1 MNIGKGPLNDG
12 VRIETRC
19 CHFYSISSVNIVAV
33 MTVWEQA
40 DALSPPSPEMDP
52 PPRWFSH
59 RRSRQSRDPCHDG
72 DGFPFG

>member
-40 DALSPPSPEMDP
+40 D
-52 PPRWFSH
+52 
-59 RRSRQSRDPCHDG
+59 SRQSRDPCHDG